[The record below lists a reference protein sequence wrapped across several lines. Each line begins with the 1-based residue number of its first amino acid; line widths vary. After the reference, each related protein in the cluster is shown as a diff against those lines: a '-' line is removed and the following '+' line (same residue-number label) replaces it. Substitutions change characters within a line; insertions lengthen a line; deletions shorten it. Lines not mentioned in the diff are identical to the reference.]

1 MSLTVISVTRTS
13 GSTRRVI
20 GCHRGEPERNVR
32 WIPPRRFASLASA
45 CADCRQEMEALRP
58 IIDSFVSWPIDVL
71 RPSASL
77 WGRLARRI
85 ATETGGD
92 PVVPVPPRWAEPEWK
107 EVAPGISCKL
117 LATDTEKNRVSMM
130 VRLAPGADY
139 PTHRHQDIEELH
151 LLYGELIVDDT
162 KLHPGDY
169 LRADADSVDH
179 RVWSE
184 TGCTCVLL
192 TSSHDAFL

>member
-1 MSLTVISVTRTS
+1 MSSAS
-13 GSTRRVI
+13 GTHGQDHSDLVLQYALQALPSSDV
-20 GCHRGEPERNVR
+20 RGVEAQ
-32 WIPPRRFASLASA
+32 ISA

-77 WGRLARRI
+77 WGRLGQRI
-85 ATETGGD
+85 AAETGGA
-92 PVVPVPPRWAEPEWK
+92 PVVPVVPPRWAEPEWN
-107 EVAPGISCKL
+107 EVAPGISCKV

-139 PTHRHQDIEELH
+139 PPHRHHDVEELH
-151 LLYGELIVDDT
+151 LLHGELIVDDT
-162 KLHPGDY
+162 KLHPGY
-169 LRADADSVDH
+169 YRRAEADSVDH

-192 TSSHDAFL
+192 TSIHDAFL